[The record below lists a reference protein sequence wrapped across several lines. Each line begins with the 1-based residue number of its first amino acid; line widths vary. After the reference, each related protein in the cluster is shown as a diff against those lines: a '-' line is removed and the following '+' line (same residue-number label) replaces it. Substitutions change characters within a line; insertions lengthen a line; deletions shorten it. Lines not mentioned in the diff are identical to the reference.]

1 MSPRATEILARAL
14 GLTTDAVGPDT
25 RLGTAPQWDSLA
37 HMRIILAIEADLG
50 RQLPAGD
57 IIERRR
63 SRGRGAP
70 AQELTRPRASLVVAD
85 LAPRGN
91 RHRGLR

>member
-1 MSPRATEILARAL
+1 MSARAREILARAL

-57 IIERRR
+57 IL
-63 SRGRGAP
+63 S
-70 AQELTRPRASLVVAD
+70 VAGPED
-85 LAPRGN
+85 VARL
-91 RHRGLR
+91 LKI